1 MILLKQFVNIVKV
14 EKNTRKYFCISRKC
28 FTELKNVN
36 IIIDLESMNKTNSNE
51 VVYELT
57 NLFVAIF
64 QSFSL
69 SAFS

>member
-14 EKNTRKYFCISRKC
+14 EKNTRKYFCISRKY
-28 FTELKNVN
+28 FTELKNVD